1 MSLKGINVDDES
13 IIEDNKFMMDMF
25 ELQEEIEE
33 TSQVKELMEIQYRIE
48 NVMQE
53 MKQHLE
59 EFFKSDD
66 LPKCREFIYKY
77 KYFHR
82 ALSNIKVKL

>member
-1 MSLKGINVDDES
+1 MSLKGINVDEES

-33 TSQVKELMEIQYRIE
+33 ISQVKELMEIQHRIE

-59 EFFKSDD
+59 
-66 LPKCREFIYKY
+66 
-77 KYFHR
+77 
-82 ALSNIKVKL
+82 